1 MMDAL
6 NRSLRFRDFSLIKR
20 NLKLRTILLGCF
32 LLMMCLIAPLMS
44 AGGFLSDDDL
54 SGMFFGIVIAAFLAA
69 FLTNV
74 EYDADKADEDAGWKR
89 CRLAFPYSGAD
100 HAAARYQ
107 IKIAVML
114 IYGGA
119 LFLCSAVI
127 SAICHFSFTGAAMN
141 CYLLFLCVLELSCIV
156 RRSAGMLLHEHQ
168 QLKRLLIIPFAL
180 LGMLWVPSVLG
191 GFLRNEP
198 ALPDNTDPITYL
210 AQHIGAFYLTLL
222 TFVILCS
229 LLYVGRK
236 VTALEFDRRDS

>member
-1 MMDAL
+1 MDAL

-89 CRLAFPYSGAD
+89 CRLAFPYSGTD

-107 IKIAVML
+107 IKTVIMF
-114 IYGGA
+114 IYGGL
-119 LFLCSAVI
+119 LFLCSVVI
-127 SAICHFSFTGAAMN
+127 SALCRFSFTGTAIN
-141 CYLLFLCVLELSCIV
+141 CYLLFLCLLELSCIV
-156 RRSAGMLLHEHQ
+156 RRSAGMLLHEHR
-168 QLKRLLIIPFAL
+168 QLKRILIVPASLLL
-180 LGMLWVPSVLG
+180 LLWVPSL
-191 GFLRNEP
+191 LRGLLQNEP

-210 AQHIGAFYLTLL
+210 AEHIGALYITLL
-222 TFVILCS
+222 TFVILCG